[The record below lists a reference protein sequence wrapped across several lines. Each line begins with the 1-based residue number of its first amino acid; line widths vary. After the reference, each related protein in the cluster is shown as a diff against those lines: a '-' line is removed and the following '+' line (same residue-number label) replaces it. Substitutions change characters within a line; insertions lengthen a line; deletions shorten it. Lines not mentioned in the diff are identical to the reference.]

1 MLDKGTPVFAAPG
14 RMGGKVPRAVFAVVI
29 EFLRVLKE
37 KRRAEIRT
45 FRAVKPANCFVAGF
59 MRQRFAVFVRFVAQ
73 ICKVLRYG
81 IVSRHVFQFG
91 NSFVQFGIFI
101 DMINSLMEN

>member
-1 MLDKGTPVFAAPG
+1 MLDKGTPVFATAI
-14 RMGGKVPRAVFAVVI
+14 RMRSQVVRTKFAVVI

-45 FRAVKPANCFVAGF
+45 FRAVKPADCFVAGF
-59 MRQRFAVFVRFVAQ
+59 MRQRFAVLVRFVSQ

-91 NSFVQFGIFI
+91 NGFVQFGIFI
-101 DMINSLMEN
+101 DMIDSLMEN